1 MKMSLALVRPLLT
14 AVALLA
20 LAAALRAQDDERF
33 SIDRDA
39 TGTQPPIPIALAG
52 YSGEA
57 ATVLKFDLYVSGFKI
72 VGASESP
79 QYELKGANNGQVE
92 GKLTDAIN
100 KSVKFAKA
108 FSGGT
113 TRSQAHALA
122 NAVIE
127 AVTGARGVAGTKVAF
142 KVKTGAAGGAGE
154 IYVADCDGYNATAVT
169 HDGAIVASPSW
180 VPGRRALF
188 YNTYKFGNP
197 DIVLHDLNTGARSVV
212 ARYGGS
218 NISPAASPDGRQ
230 VAMILSKGGS
240 PDLYVAN
247 ADGSGLRQLTRTKED
262 ESSPCWSPDGRWIC
276 FATRMDGRRVLA
288 KVPAAGGPIQRLT
301 ANLGSNPT
309 EPDWSPDGKQIAFT
323 SQAGKFFRIC
333 VVPAQG
339 GDARILVEGKDPAW
353 APNSRTLIFNHA
365 VGGRQVLS
373 LLDVPTK
380 QNKDVPQTVGDSSQ
394 PSWAK

>member
-1 MKMSLALVRPLLT
+1 MSPSLVRPLLT
-14 AVALLA
+14 AIVWIT
-20 LAAALRAQDDERF
+20 LAAVVAQDDEHLK
-33 SIDRDA
+33 INRDA
-39 TGTQPPIPIALAG
+39 TGTVPPIPIALAG

-100 KSVKFAKA
+100 KSVKLPNTA
-108 FSGGT
+108 FTGGT

-122 NAVIE
+122 NAVVK
-127 AVTGARGVAGTKVAF
+127 AVTDVRGVAGTRVAF
-142 KVKTGAAGGAGE
+142 KVKTGAAGGVGE

-180 VPGRRALF
+180 VPGRRALY

-288 KVPAAGGPIQRLT
+288 KVSAEGGPIQRLT
-301 ANLGSNPT
+301 ANLGINPT

-323 SQAGKFFRIC
+323 SQAGKFFGIC

-339 GDARILVEGKDPAW
+339 GDARILVDGKDPAW